1 MKDIAIAI
9 GRTVAIT
16 VAAHYLAKA
25 IITAEAKHREKKAR
39 KK

>member
-9 GRTVAIT
+9 GRTAAIT

-25 IITAEAKHREKKAR
+25 IIAAENKRREKKAR